1 MEFLDTGELRISTP
15 QARGAAQTAKGP
27 DQLWHRLAY
36 LRTEAAIAAYAMW
49 RGVRYDLDELTD
61 PTDPTEPPRRR
72 PYTPR
77 EREGDHSEVSYSRRA
92 TVRPDQAHPQEWTPN
107 PDGSWTSPK
116 GKVHKHPARVKTIVI
131 NRSRMGLS
139 TTYEQ
144 WLAEQGEESA

>member
-1 MEFLDTGELRISTP
+1 MSHPTRGPAGRPRGPRHLHLTGGSLDTGELRISTP

-61 PTDPTEPPRRR
+61 PTDPTEPSRRR

-77 EREGDHSEVSYSRRA
+77 EREGDHSEVSY
-92 TVRPDQAHPQEWTPN
+92 
-107 PDGSWTSPK
+107 
-116 GKVHKHPARVKTIVI
+116 
-131 NRSRMGLS
+131 
-139 TTYEQ
+139 
-144 WLAEQGEESA
+144 